1 MEKLAY
7 SVAEAAEAMG
17 VSRSVM
23 YILVHCDG
31 FPKKI
36 VGGRILVPAKALE
49 RWLENG
55 NAAEIP

>member
-7 SVAEAAEAMG
+7 SVTEAAEVIG
-17 VSRSVM
+17 ISRTVM
-23 YILVHCDG
+23 YNLVHCDG

-36 VGGRILVPAKALE
+36 VGGRILIPAKALE

-55 NAAEIP
+55 EAVEPA